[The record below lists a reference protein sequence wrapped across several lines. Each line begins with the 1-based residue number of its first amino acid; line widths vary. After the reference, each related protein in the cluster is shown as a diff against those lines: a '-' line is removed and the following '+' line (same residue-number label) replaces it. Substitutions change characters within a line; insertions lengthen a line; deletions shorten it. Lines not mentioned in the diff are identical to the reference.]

1 MLKELFHLIYQ
12 SVYYSE
18 IWSFFKCE
26 SGAGIRAML
35 ELINTQP
42 HKIVFL
48 GPGCSLATEP
58 IAEAAPYWQA
68 VQVTYCHLH
77 IYGAFLV

>member
-1 MLKELFHLIYQ
+1 ML
-12 SVYYSE
+12 
-18 IWSFFKCE
+18 
-26 SGAGIRAML
+26 G
-35 ELINTQP
+35 LINTMP

-58 IAEAAPYWQA
+58 IAEAALYWQA

-77 IYGAFLV
+77 IYDAFF